1 MKLLELSFLFI
12 CLFSVSAEENLR
24 LPDTRALALGGNGV
38 TLSSFSNPALVQLS
52 TDKVIHLEYF
62 NRYALKE
69 LGSINGSSIPEYLFV
84 NRYSSGFVRIRTVSA
99 EHGPSIPGKAVEYSL
114 DDGCVFSIYLDTIGV
129 V

>member
-12 CLFSVSAEENLR
+12 CLFPVSAEENLR

-69 LGSINGSSIPEYLFV
+69 LGSINGSFQYPNTYLSTGIHLASFGYE
-84 NRYSSGFVRIRTVSA
+84 RYRQNMARIFL
-99 EHGPSIPGKAVEYSL
+99 GK
-114 DDGCVFSIYLDTIGV
+114 
-129 V
+129 

>member
-12 CLFSVSAEENLR
+12 CLFPVSAEENLR

-69 LGSINGSSIPEYLFV
+69 LGSINGSFNTRILICQPVFIWLRSDTNGIGRIWPG
-84 NRYSSGFVRIRTVSA
+84 YSWESS
-99 EHGPSIPGKAVEYSL
+99 
-114 DDGCVFSIYLDTIGV
+114 
-129 V
+129 

>member
-1 MKLLELSFLFI
+1 MKLLELSFLFF
-12 CLFSVSAEENLR
+12 CLFPVSAEENLR

-69 LGSINGSSIPEYLFV
+69 LGSINGSFQYP
-84 NRYSSGFVRIRTVSA
+84 NVSA
-99 EHGPSIPGKAVEYSL
+99 EYGPDILGKTVEYPL
-114 DDGCVFSIYLDTIGV
+114 DDGRVFSIYLDTIGV
-129 V
+129 I